1 MVYIIHIYM
10 ECSSSF
16 PQGRK
21 ARRGSN
27 DRVSCRPM
35 QETPTRQ
42 IQKTMAA
49 DMAVYEGGV
58 PMHRIMQ
65 CLRNLD
71 KQTIVFVIQLI
82 QYFVRRKYSDEN
94 LSQRRPRP
102 AP

>member
-1 MVYIIHIYM
+1 
-10 ECSSSF
+10 
-16 PQGRK
+16 
-21 ARRGSN
+21 
-27 DRVSCRPM
+27 
-35 QETPTRQ
+35 
-42 IQKTMAA
+42 
-49 DMAVYEGGV
+49 
-58 PMHRIMQ
+58 MHRIMQ